1 MVVLRR
7 AEQDQA
13 LNVRAK
19 KAEIQGR
26 EVDGSWSRV
35 WRVTRKDVKGESR
48 PGEERQPCVLGTGT
62 AEMPWCLHL
71 RFSR

>member
-13 LNVRAK
+13 LNARVK

-35 WRVTRKDVKGESR
+35 WRVTHEDVKGESR

-62 AEMPWCLHL
+62 AEMPLVPPP
-71 RFSR
+71 